1 LLKKTAIFFTL
12 FVIVVSLIPL
22 PELPK
27 KIFNLN
33 DKLMHVLV
41 YIIMS
46 GFWVKVGFDEKS
58 LLFNKYIYVVIGIG
72 FFSEILQGILP
83 INRHFEIFDM
93 LANLTGIV
101 ISLSIGYGLNYK
113 NNSN

>member
-12 FVIVVSLIPL
+12 FVVVVSLIPL

-41 YIIMS
+41 YVIMS
-46 GFWVKVGFDEKS
+46 GLWIKVGFDEKS
-58 LLFNKYIYVVIGIG
+58 LLFNKYIFMVIGIG

-93 LANLTGIV
+93 IANLTGI
-101 ISLSIGYGLNYK
+101 IMSLSLGYGLYYK

>member
-1 LLKKTAIFFTL
+1 MLKKTAIFFTI
-12 FVIVVSLIPL
+12 FVIVVSLIPI

-27 KIFNLN
+27 KIFSLN

-46 GFWVKVGFDEKS
+46 GFWIKVGFDEK
-58 LLFNKYIYVVIGIG
+58 LHLFNKYIYLVIGIG

-101 ISLSIGYGLNYK
+101 MSLSLGYALYYK